1 MYTTHLWAYDS
12 RRSHFATIGDS
23 GATCRQDTDHEHRI
37 WTRSRSSCVPLTA
50 LQSQMNHR
58 TRPQTK
64 VWDEGRARRERYC
77 WETTRISGASAEPER
92 SRTGSRSVDR
102 RQYYE
107 VSLNPVGRYMNR
119 VAQKLLE
126 EKTVEILTSEE
137 CTLGD
142 SHGRRSHSVGFFR
155 EHQSRLIRGN
165 RCRERTCSG
174 CKMVFSWNPDRSTRT
189 KGQRKGQQRGPNRR
203 QNAWSGGLSL
213 NPVGPTISPAS
224 YVLTPDIMSLGL
236 SLSERL
242 VAAGQTFG

>member
-50 LQSQMNHR
+50 FQSQMNHR

-64 VWDEGRARRERYC
+64 VWDEGRVRRERYC
-77 WETTRISGASAEPER
+77 WETARINGTSAEPER

-107 VSLNPVGRYMNR
+107 GSLNPVGR
-119 VAQKLLE
+119 
-126 EKTVEILTSEE
+126 SEE

-203 QNAWSGGLSL
+203 QNAWSGGLSV

-242 VAAGQTFG
+242 VAAGQTLG